1 MDVFA
6 HGLWSY
12 AILRKSKAPGLV
24 IATGILPD
32 LIPFIAYFIDQI
44 CIKGI
49 KVKFVPPLLE
59 TIPNYV
65 FTAYNLSHSLVIV
78 TLVFSLVFI
87 LTSEI
92 PLFLW
97 AWPIHIA
104 MDIPTHTKAF
114 FPTKFLYP
122 LSEFHI
128 NGINWGARWFVVIN
142 YGSLLLIYFVILYWK
157 FKRS

>member
-24 IATGILPD
+24 IVTGMLPD

-49 KVKFVPPLLE
+49 KVKFGPPPLE

-78 TLVFSLVFI
+78 TLVFGLVFI
-87 LTSEI
+87 LTREI

-104 MDIPTHTKAF
+104 MDILTHTKAY

-122 LSEFHI
+122 LSKFHI
-128 NGINWGARWFVVIN
+128 NGINWGARWFMVIN
-142 YGSLLLIYFVILYWK
+142 YGSLLLIYFVILCWK

>member
-12 AILRKSKAPGLV
+12 AILKKSKAPGLV
-24 IATGILPD
+24 IVTGMLPD

-44 CIKGI
+44 GIRGI
-49 KVKFVPPLLE
+49 KVKFGPPPLE

-78 TLVFSLVFI
+78 TLVFGLVFI
-87 LTSEI
+87 LTREI

-104 MDIPTHTKAF
+104 MDILTHTKAY

-122 LSEFHI
+122 LSKFHI
-128 NGINWGARWFVVIN
+128 NGINWEARWFMVIN